1 MSYRTRVAPFL
12 QRPYAWFWLGTMVLR
27 LPWWVITNLT
37 PAQRPRKSWTLKKA
51 VFLQFIRA
59 WLVGLE
65 RSSMKL
71 ISAPTSD
78 QNFDGSEAANG
89 VYVNGA
95 PHLVTGKIKEW
106 AETAGVG
113 AERITGYW
121 MHKKDANIVVEQKPD
136 KDEKIVYFLH
146 GGGYTMASAH
156 PDHPCSNIC
165 HAFLD
170 SCPSVKRTFNLEY
183 RLTSIPPEP
192 TRGQFPSALI
202 DAISGYNYLINK
214 LGFSSN
220 QIIVAGN
227 SAGAN
232 LALALTRYLLEY
244 KRTTNLPDVPS
255 ALVLLSPWA
264 DMSGS
269 HWYEGS
275 SFYTNAKHDTI
286 TLFRTPH
293 AVDAPP
299 GFIEPFGP
307 DIASQNPYIS
317 PASLYLENVRFEG
330 FPRTFINAGD
340 VEVLLDQCRELY
352 RRMKISMGED
362 KVIYYEG
369 KDAWHDCVAVFSDE
383 AERSE
388 TVDVIKCFV
397 EHGDLPHIVSCEDFL
412 ESFRASRSQSR
423 RFKGILCTLRTLTD
437 SLEEATEHTE
447 KSIET
452 IAMHLGLARLPDELL
467 SRILWHAAL
476 TLSEAVQLCE
486 VCTRFRSV
494 LLSSPEIW
502 AKFPLTVN
510 TTPRQITTIVERSGV
525 MPLKARIEPITY
537 FAPNVNGVLDYSAR
551 LQELT
556 VSPVNDPI
564 LHPQFDTIH
573 LPILSSLGM
582 TWSKYIRNERTA
594 QNGFGQRNVH
604 IYETWTMPHLRFLEA
619 NFVPHPLPGT
629 GIVQC
634 ELNFDEDSIRVDDL
648 LSFLGSLPRLK
659 KAKISFA
666 QTSAWQGNKP
676 DPAINLP
683 NLRSLS
689 ISIAGKISTSL
700 LNRILS
706 NLSCEGV
713 SEVSFDLKAS
723 SWMDEM
729 HHHAFDM
736 DYETAS
742 SVEDVDFRGW
752 SKVAIQFMQ
761 RQRHLRSLNVAV
773 DVTQGRGDYKSMPP
787 IVAEAIRDILS
798 NIPSSLETFVLS
810 KCITVCWKSERD
822 SCRQIDYIRVTD
834 ANPYTIALLQ
844 IIKAVIVQHNF
855 GPGRIIIDRCIPL
868 DNDFGALLAC
878 SDVS

>member
-12 QRPYAWFWLGTMVLR
+12 QRPYAWFWLGTMVIR

-37 PAQRPRKSWTLKKA
+37 PVQRPRKSWTLKKA

-71 ISAPTSD
+71 ISTPISD
-78 QNFDGSEAANG
+78 QNFDNSEAANG
-89 VYVNGA
+89 VYVDGA

-113 AERITGYW
+113 VERVPGYW
-121 MHKKDANIVVEQKPD
+121 MHKKDANILVEQSPD

-244 KRTTNLPDVPS
+244 KGTTNLPDVPS

-299 GFIEPFGP
+299 
-307 DIASQNPYIS
+307 ASQTPYIS
-317 PASLYLENVRFEG
+317 PASLYLENVSFEG

-369 KDAWHDCVAVFSDE
+369 KDAWHDYVAVFSDE

-388 TVDVIKCFV
+388 TVDVIKHFV
-397 EHGDLPHIVSCEDFL
+397 EHGDPSRIVSCEDFL

-423 RFKGILCTLRTLTD
+423 RFKGILRTLRTLTD
-437 SLEEATEHTE
+437 SLGEAIELTE

-452 IAMHLGLARLPDELL
+452 VAMHLGLARLPDELL
-467 SRILWHAAL
+467 SRILWHAAS

-494 LLSSPEIW
+494 LLSSPDIW
-502 AKFPLTVN
+502 AQLPLTVN
-510 TTPRQITTIVERSGV
+510 TTPRQITTIVEHSGV
-525 MPLKARIEPITY
+525 MPLKARIEPIMY
-537 FAPNVNGVLDYSAR
+537 FAPNVNGVFDHSTR

-564 LHPQFDTIH
+564 LHPQFAAIH
-573 LPILSSLGM
+573 LPVLSSLGM
-582 TWSKYIRNERTA
+582 TWSKYIRNESTA
-594 QNGFGQRNVH
+594 QDGSGQPNVH
-604 IYETWTMPHLRFLEA
+604 IYETWTMPHLRSLEA

-629 GIVQC
+629 DIVQC
-634 ELNFDEDSIRVDDL
+634 ELNFDEDYIHVDDL
-648 LSFLGSLPRLK
+648 LSFLGSLPSLK
-659 KAKISFA
+659 KFKFSFA

-676 DPAINLP
+676 DPAINLH

-689 ISIAGKISTSL
+689 ISIAGKISASL

-706 NLSCEGV
+706 NLSCESV

-729 HHHAFDM
+729 HHHAFDN
-736 DYETAS
+736 ETAS

-752 SKVAIQFMQ
+752 SRVAIQFMR
-761 RQRHLRSLNVAV
+761 RQRHLRSLHVSV
-773 DVTQGRGDYKSMPP
+773 DVTQGREDYKSMSP

-798 NIPSSLETFVLS
+798 DIPSSLETFVLS

-844 IIKAVIVQHNF
+844 TIKVVVVQHNF
-855 GPGRIIIDRCIPL
+855 GSGRIIIDRCVPL
-868 DNDFGALLAC
+868 DNDFGALFAC
-878 SDVS
+878 SDVSCKVTT